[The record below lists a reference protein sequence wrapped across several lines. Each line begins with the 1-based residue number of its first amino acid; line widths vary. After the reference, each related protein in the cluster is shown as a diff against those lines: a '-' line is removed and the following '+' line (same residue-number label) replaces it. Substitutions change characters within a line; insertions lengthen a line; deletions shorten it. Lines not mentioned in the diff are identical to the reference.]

1 MRSSLIACF
10 ILVLLVSACGG
21 KGGGG
26 ADPDATPT
34 SDTYLGHH
42 GEVMPLRSA
51 LAGVAFRPFIPARE
65 IVETAVL
72 PAYNGGDDT
81 RQNRGIG
88 FEYISKR
95 EAYVLKQWP
104 GSGLPGP
111 RTVAT
116 IDGCTITSYEINGGA
131 AGKQGALWSSGRIAA
146 NLLAAGN
153 ASDRETFEEARRLV
167 RLGACR

>member
-1 MRSSLIACF
+1 MRTSLIACF

>member
-1 MRSSLIACF
+1 MIACF

-21 KGGGG
+21 KGRGN

-42 GEVMPLRSA
+42 GEVMPLRRA
-51 LAGVAFRPFIPARE
+51 LAGVAFRPFLPARE

-72 PAYNGGDDT
+72 PPYNGGDDT
-81 RQNRGIG
+81 RINRGIG

-95 EAYVLKQWP
+95 EAFVLKQWP

-111 RTVAT
+111 HNVGT
-116 IDGCTITSYEINGGA
+116 ISGCQITAYDMNGGA
-131 AGKQGALWSSGRIAA
+131 AGKQGALWSNGRIAS
-146 NLLAAGN
+146 NLIPAGN
-153 ASDRETFEEARRLV
+153 ASDRETFDEARRLV
-167 RLGACR
+167 QRGACR